1 MNVMWLQ
8 ISAGVGPAEC
18 AWVVARLQQVLVRE
32 AETQGLQTRVLEAIA
47 GPEPRTLRSVLLSV
61 EGAEALQ
68 FARTWVG
75 TVQWIGTSPFRPR
88 HRRKNWF
95 VGVTLLQ
102 PPPEAPPVGE
112 VRLETLRA
120 SGAGGQNV
128 NKVETAVRAIHVATG
143 LSVVAREE
151 RSQYLNRQLA
161 LARLQAR
168 LLAQTA
174 QAEADNQHS
183 RWAAHYQL
191 ERGNAEQVF
200 VGPDFQRRL

>member
-1 MNVMWLQ
+1 MNVVWLQ

-32 AETQGLQTRVLEAIA
+32 AETQGLQVRILEAVA
-47 GPEPRTLRSVLLSV
+47 GPEPRTLRSVLLSI
-61 EGAEALQ
+61 EGSEALS
-68 FARTWVG
+68 FARTWMG

-102 PPPEAPPVGE
+102 PPPEPPPVGE
-112 VRLETLRA
+112 VRLETMRA

-151 RSQYLNRQLA
+151 RSQHLNRQLA
-161 LARLQAR
+161 LARLQER
-168 LLAQTA
+168 LLAQTT
-174 QAEADNQHS
+174 QAEADNQQS

-200 VGPDFQRRL
+200 MGPDFARRG